1 MSPNPKIHREGI
13 SAQQLSGATWADI
26 KPYFL
31 SLIATP
37 ICWVLQHLL
46 IQFKGAHFAHHFPL
60 FPYAPIAFCFA
71 YFFTLKVVIFS
82 IALDLIALWVFTPE
96 IQLSL
101 SDGVYSSSVGLI
113 GCLVISKLTQARK
126 SEKENIRIK
135 ADLMAMLSTELKGSL
150 ELLKSAVKEIEA
162 TSEALLEPNKL
173 TNHYKTIDNI
183 SCIIDQCI
191 ELDTVLHKG
200 VRIHSISFSINDL
213 MMQIKQRKEQ
223 SERIRLHIP
232 DDTIVKSDRFILER
246 IITML
251 VENALKYAPSDAPID
266 ISCGIVSRRGKLGT
280 ALRFINPVGPFGAP
294 DKHHVFSRYYRAP
307 GTEKISGSGLGLWLT
322 KKLVDRLSGFI
333 GLRLNNEQVV
343 FDIWLPFDPKKPYFR
358 QPPSEVSQ

>member
-1 MSPNPKIHREGI
+1 MSPNPKTHSEGI
-13 SAQQLSGATWADI
+13 SAQHFRGATWDDI

-31 SLIATP
+31 ALIATP

-60 FPYAPIAFCFA
+60 FPYVPIAFCFA
-71 YFFTLKVVIFS
+71 YFFSLKVVIFS
-82 IALDLIALWVFTPE
+82 MALDLIALWVFTPE
-96 IQLSL
+96 IQLTL
-101 SDGVYSSSVGLI
+101 SDGIYTSSVGLI
-113 GCLVISKLTQARK
+113 GCLLISKLTRGRK

-135 ADLMAMLSTELKGSL
+135 ADLMAMLSTELKGRL

-162 TSEALLEPNKL
+162 SSKTLSEPNKL
-173 TNHYKTIDNI
+173 TNHSKTIDNI
-183 SCIIDQCI
+183 SSIIDQCI
-191 ELDTVLHKG
+191 EFDTLLHKG
-200 VRIHSISFSINDL
+200 VRIHSTSFSINDL
-213 MMQIKQRKEQ
+213 MMQIKQRAEE

-251 VENALKYAPSDAPID
+251 VDNALKYSPSDAPID

-280 ALRFINPVGPFGAP
+280 ALRFINPVGPSGAP
-294 DKHHVFSRYYRAP
+294 DKHHVFTRNYRAA

-322 KKLVDRLSGFI
+322 KKLVDSLSGFI

-343 FDIWLPFDPKKPYFR
+343 FDVWLPFDLKKPYFR
-358 QPPSEVSQ
+358 QPHREAS